1 MSSIK
6 YFLAFLTIA
15 GLIVDANGQ
24 CLGMDCGFGLQI
36 CDERLNKCV
45 DKIQLCDQNSDCVSS
60 NPDKYGTGHCLDGEC
75 RW

>member
-15 GLIVDANGQ
+15 GLIVDANGE
-24 CLGMDCGFGLQI
+24 CHDCGFGGQI
-36 CDERLNKCV
+36 CDTRLQECV
-45 DKIQLCDQNSDCVSS
+45 DKIQLCDQDSDCVSS
-60 NPDKYGTGHCLDGEC
+60 DPDKYGTGHCLDGKC